1 MALILIWNFQ
11 EENKT
16 NKTYINVIQ
25 LKIILQWRKKN
36 AIYSSLKPVKTN
48 KEQLQNNFD
57 YAQNNG

>member
-25 LKIILQWRKKN
+25 LKIILQCE
-36 AIYSSLKPVKTN
+36 KT
-48 KEQLQNNFD
+48 KTKLQ
-57 YAQNNG
+57 YIHL